1 MRERKGNKERKK
13 ISGREEG
20 EERKGGVGQAVYALK
35 ARCPLTLS
43 NSTHGH
49 TRQSPSHTPHL
60 GHRGEGIPPCTV
72 PGLDTKKVAVL
83 HLPIK

>member
-1 MRERKGNKERKK
+1 METFSMDSLETKVMRERKRRGKEELVK
-13 ISGREEG
+13 
-20 EERKGGVGQAVYALK
+20 QF
-35 ARCPLTLS
+35 TLS
-43 NSTHGH
+43 KLDVLSLSQTSHMV
-49 TRQSPSHTPHL
+49 TLTQSPSHTPHL